1 VTERP
6 TPDDEQRDAAI
17 DVAWRR
23 SSDEEPSLAVDE
35 AIRAAARRRI
45 GSRPRGDER
54 SADSGRRWTQWAPV
68 AAAAG
73 VAVLAFGLLR
83 WLPVEQQ
90 FAPSAPVSPSA
101 GTETARD
108 AAAEESAA
116 APAAPPAQTRPLSD
130 EPASAPSDAAI
141 PAPPAADSV
150 TRQKQAQP
158 APVQERRELPSV
170 SEPTTAEGP
179 AEQSST
185 APAPAAPA
193 SGAQDAGATAPEDE
207 TTVSVTSARSAAR
220 QDASEQ
226 VHVEEITKLYAAGQ
240 LDAAAAALRKLRS
253 TDPHADARLPQELRS
268 WAATVRD

>member
-1 VTERP
+1 MTER
-6 TPDDEQRDAAI
+6 TPDDEQRDAAV

-23 SSDEEPSLAVDE
+23 IDEEPSVAVDE

-45 GSRPRGDER
+45 GSRPRGER
-54 SADSGRRWTQWAPV
+54 SADTGRRWTQWAPV

-116 APAAPPAQTRPLSD
+116 APAAPPAQTRPLAD
-130 EPASAPSDAAI
+130 QPASAPSDAAI

-150 TRQKQAQP
+150 ARQKQEQP

-170 SEPTTAEGP
+170 SAPTAAEAP
-179 AEQSST
+179 AAQSST
-185 APAPAAPA
+185 APSPAAPI
-193 SGAQDAGATAPEDE
+193 SGAQDAGAAAPEDE
-207 TTVSVTSARSAAR
+207 TTVSVTSSRSAAR

-226 VHVEEITKLYAAGQ
+226 VHVEEITKLYAAGH
-240 LDAAAAALRKLRS
+240 LDAAAVALRKLRS
-253 TDPHADARLPQELRS
+253 TDPHADERLPQEMRS